1 MHAGVEEAE
10 SCMEGAGTPW
20 PGAEVGRDRERQRER
35 DRERINHLSPLMFPF
50 SFKGS
55 IAPLRMEIRR

>member
-35 DRERINHLSPLMFPF
+35 QRENQPSLSLDV
-50 SFKGS
+50 S
-55 IAPLRMEIRR
+55 IFF